1 MTDVSRRELLKLTG
15 TAAGGGA
22 ITYAAT
28 NGRARFDREE
38 EDETTT
44 PRGGARSLPSDS
56 ALARENTYFVPPAD
70 GIGGIQAVID
80 DHAPDVTVVL
90 GSGTYVGSELTV
102 RHDVRLIGAGV
113 NATTLKLAD
122 GANTD
127 LVVTP
132 NPDRRASLRV
142 RMEHLTC
149 DGNKAHNSTG
159 DIVYGV
165 FWNGRFV
172 DCEFVDAPT
181 NGFWLA
187 GSPNASTDNNVFRN
201 CLFARSKGNG
211 LRLGGSRTTGAAV
224 GVARIDT
231 CWFGRNGGDA
241 MQIRGNGNFVT
252 SGKFYENAGTDVY
265 IDRGHRNLV
274 LDSDLSKPIPT
285 APCISVRSAKGVDSS
300 GNRIAGNVIYGSF
313 PDAVFCRADGNDVRS
328 LQIQNN
334 MIDGS
339 GEGTRTGIRAVGGE
353 YIGCVA
359 QGNAV
364 VGSFSEAAIQLPSSW
379 TTTGN
384 SA

>member
-1 MTDVSRRELLKLTG
+1 MTNVSRRELLKLIG

-22 ITYAAT
+22 VTYAAM
-28 NGRARFDREE
+28 NGRRRSERRQS
-38 EDETTT
+38 DETTT
-44 PRGGARSLPSDS
+44 LREGAGSPTSTELLDRG
-56 ALARENTYFVPPAD
+56 NVYFVPPSD
-70 GIGGIQAVID
+70 GLEGVQNVID
-80 DHAPDVTVVL
+80 DHAPNVTVVL
-90 GSGTYVGSELTV
+90 GNGTYVGSELTV

-122 GANTD
+122 NANTD

-132 NPDRRASLRV
+132 NPEQRASLRV

-149 DGNKAHNSTG
+149 DGNKGHNSAG
-159 DIVYGV
+159 DAVYGV
-165 FWNGRFV
+165 FWSSRFV
-172 DCEFVDAPT
+172 DCEFVDAPA

-187 GSPNASTDNNVFRN
+187 GSPNASTDDNVFRN
-201 CLFARSKGNG
+201 CRFARSRGKG

-241 MQIRGNGNFVT
+241 VQIRGNGNFVT
-252 SGKFYENAGTDVY
+252 NGKFYENAGTDVY

-313 PDAVFCRADGNDVRS
+313 PDAVFCRAEGNDVRS
-328 LQIQNN
+328 LQVQNN
-334 MIDGS
+334 VIEGR
-339 GEGTRTGIRAVGGE
+339 GEGNRSGIRAVGGE
-353 YIGCVA
+353 YVGCSA
-359 QGNAV
+359 RGNSV
-364 VGSFSEAAIQLPSSW
+364 VGSFSESPILVPASW

-384 SA
+384 VV